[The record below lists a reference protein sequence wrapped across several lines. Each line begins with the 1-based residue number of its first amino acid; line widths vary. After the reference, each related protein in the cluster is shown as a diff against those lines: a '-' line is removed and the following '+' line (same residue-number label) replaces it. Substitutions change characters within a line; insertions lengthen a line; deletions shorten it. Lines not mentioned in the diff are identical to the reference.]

1 MDDIGHVLMI
11 VGHYVVLGNVL
22 IVFWYGCGLFRA
34 RPGEEYCNS
43 RPSGSFSPK
52 RELQG
57 FIIGLGVEHLSQ
69 VIDLVFER
77 LGLSLRR
84 EPLA

>member
-1 MDDIGHVLMI
+1 M
-11 VGHYVVLGNVL
+11 
-22 IVFWYGCGLFRA
+22 VFWYGCGSFRT

-52 RELQG
+52 RELQS
-57 FIIGLGVEHLSQ
+57 FTTGLGVEHLAQATDS
-69 VIDLVFER
+69 VFYQ

-84 EPLA
+84 ETQA

>member
-1 MDDIGHVLMI
+1 MI
-11 VGHYVVLGNVL
+11 AGHYFVLGNVL
-22 IVFWYGCGLFRA
+22 IVFWYGCGWFRA

-57 FIIGLGVEHLSQ
+57 FTTGIRVEHLAQ
-69 VIDLVFER
+69 VTNWIFER
-77 LGLSLRR
+77 LGLSLKR
-84 EPLA
+84 ETLA